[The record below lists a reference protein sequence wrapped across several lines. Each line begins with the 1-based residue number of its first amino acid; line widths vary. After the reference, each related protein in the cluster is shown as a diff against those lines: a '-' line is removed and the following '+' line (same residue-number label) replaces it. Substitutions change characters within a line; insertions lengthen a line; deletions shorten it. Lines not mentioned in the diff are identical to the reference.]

1 MIIIS
6 LFLVVVCLF
15 LYYVTEKMKE
25 LLNQKGKELYVKHWE
40 RRYSNDEWKNNSL
53 GTDKHIEHLVY
64 SEMSQ
69 NEECLELYFASKQ
82 AEKHLNWATF
92 LLFLTTASTFFV

>member
-40 RRYSNDEWKNNSL
+40 RRYNNDGWKNK

-69 NEECLELYFASKQ
+69 NKECLELYWASKQ
-82 AEKHLNWATF
+82 AEKHLNWATVC
-92 LLFLTTASTFFV
+92 LFLTTASTFFV